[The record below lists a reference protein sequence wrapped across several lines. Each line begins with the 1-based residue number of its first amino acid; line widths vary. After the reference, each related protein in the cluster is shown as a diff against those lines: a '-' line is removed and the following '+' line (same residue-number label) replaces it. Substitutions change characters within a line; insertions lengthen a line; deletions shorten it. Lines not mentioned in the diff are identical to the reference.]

1 MCNTKPMVGIG
12 PLIRFRLT
20 SPCLTRLTH
29 KTSIRLLKPQPI
41 THLIILGLAHM
52 GPTSFSLCMARGPRR
67 LVNGGCVHTFV
78 RGGYAKRVQSALL
91 RPHLSPQLAFPFI
104 LSRCLE
110 RERRKNNFEYV
121 VRKLQIITWQMMAN
135 PWLPGWGGGSASP
148 PLLVELN
155 EIHCLRQAEWLM
167 VAHGRDTFGDQP
179 WLIPHVRALDTCLTC
194 RLLWIA

>member
-1 MCNTKPMVGIG
+1 
-12 PLIRFRLT
+12 
-20 SPCLTRLTH
+20 
-29 KTSIRLLKPQPI
+29 
-41 THLIILGLAHM
+41 M
-52 GPTSFSLCMARGPRR
+52 GPTSFSLRMARGPRR

-78 RGGYAKRVQSALL
+78 RGGYAKRAQSALL

-110 RERRKNNFEYV
+110 RERIKNNFEYV

-135 PWLPGWGGGSASP
+135 PWLPGWGEGPLRLPCWWSWMRFIASAS
-148 PLLVELN
+148 
-155 EIHCLRQAEWLM
+155 AEWLM

-194 RLLWIA
+194 CLLWIAWARVPIHCHCIPINTSRSHPHFHQ